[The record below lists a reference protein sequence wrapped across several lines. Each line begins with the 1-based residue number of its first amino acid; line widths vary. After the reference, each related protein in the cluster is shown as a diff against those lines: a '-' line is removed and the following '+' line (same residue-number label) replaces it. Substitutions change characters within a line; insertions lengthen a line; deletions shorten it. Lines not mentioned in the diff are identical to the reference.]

1 VNDVWEAIADLA
13 ADIHP
18 DSAFALAERLNVL
31 ESYERFRQKRHTLEH
46 LVEPKSLEPLS
57 NAWSTHS
64 ELGPRE
70 IASALKA
77 ATATARVVEKRS
89 KVEMVWTGPSTTLV
103 PSRQTERVLLDVID
117 GASKELFIVSFVAY
131 NVENVLIAL
140 QNAIDRGVAVSI
152 LFESTKTHGGK
163 IDIDS
168 IGSFAKRLEKANFY
182 HWSSNDKDGNGY
194 TGSVHAK
201 CVVADNEVAFI
212 TSANLT
218 TAALERNMELGVLIE
233 GGSVPNQLHRHL
245 QALAV
250 TKAIEKIEWTR

>member
-1 VNDVWEAIADLA
+1 MNDVWEAIADLA

-57 NAWSTHS
+57 NAWGTHS

-70 IASALKA
+70 ISSALKA
-77 ATATARVVEKRS
+77 AATTAHNVENRS
-89 KVEMVWTGPSTTLV
+89 SVEMVWTGPSTTLV

-117 GASKELFIVSFVAY
+117 RATKELFVVSFVAY
-131 NVENVLIAL
+131 NVENVLSAL
-140 QNAIDRGVAVSI
+140 QRAINRGIEISI

-168 IGSFAKRLEKANFY
+168 IGSFAKRLDKANFY
-182 HWSSNDKDGNGY
+182 HWSSNEKDDDGY

-201 CVVADNEVAFI
+201 CVVADSEVAFI

-218 TAALERNMELGVLIE
+218 TAALERNMELGVLIK
-233 GGSVPNQLHRHL
+233 GGVVPDQLNRHL

>member
-1 VNDVWEAIADLA
+1 MNDIWKTIADLA

-18 DSAFALAERLNVL
+18 DNVFALAERLNVL

-46 LVEPKSLEPLS
+46 LVEPKSLEPLDR
-57 NAWSTHS
+57 AWETHS

-70 IASALKA
+70 IASALKGA
-77 ATATARVVEKRS
+77 AMTANVVESRS
-89 KVEMVWTGPSTTLV
+89 SVEMVWTGPSTTMV

-117 GASKELFIVSFVAY
+117 MAKKELFIVSFVAY
-131 NVENVLIAL
+131 NVENVLQAL
-140 QNAIDRGVAVSI
+140 QKAIDRGVEISI
-152 LFESTKTHGGK
+152 LFESAKEHGGK

-168 IGSFAKRLEKANFY
+168 IGSFAKRLDKANFY
-182 HWSSNDKDGNGY
+182 HWSSNEKDGAGY
-194 TGSVHAK
+194 MGSVHAK
-201 CVVADNEVAFI
+201 CVVADSEVAFI

-233 GGSVPNQLHRHL
+233 GGNVPNQLNRHL